1 MRSDDTI
8 SPDIQLTISKQ
19 NFSDGDPVSKE
30 PVIQATISD
39 NNGVN
44 PESIQLELS
53 RNSRNFDTISET
65 SYDLSYHRGKNQI
78 ILNYLSPQLDPGVY
92 QVRLTAKDLD
102 GNQADEKT
110 EFQVLKNFQMLKVM
124 NYPNPFKRNTT
135 ITCELTMPADKM
147 IVQIYTIS
155 GRMIW
160 REEVDANAGFV
171 MIPWNGRDSD
181 GKKISNG
188 VYYCKI
194 KSTVGEKEED
204 KIIKMMKL
212 E

>member
-1 MRSDDTI
+1 ME
-8 SPDIQLTISKQ
+8 
-19 NFSDGDPVSKE
+19 F
-30 PVIQATISD
+30 
-39 NNGVN
+39 
-44 PESIQLELS
+44 S
-53 RNSRNFDTISET
+53 RNNRDFDTILET
-65 SYDLSYHRGKNQI
+65 NYDLSYHQGTNQI

-92 QVRLTAKDLD
+92 QIRLTARDLD
-102 GNQADEKT
+102 GNQSDKKT

-135 ITCELTMPADKM
+135 ITCELTMPADEM
-147 IVQIYTIS
+147 IVKIYTIS

-171 MIPWNGRDSD
+171 MIPWDGRDSD

-194 KSTVGEKEED
+194 HSKVGEKEEN

>member
-1 MRSDDTI
+1 
-8 SPDIQLTISKQ
+8 
-19 NFSDGDPVSKE
+19 
-30 PVIQATISD
+30 
-39 NNGVN
+39 
-44 PESIQLELS
+44 
-53 RNSRNFDTISET
+53 
-65 SYDLSYHRGKNQI
+65 
-78 ILNYLSPQLDPGVY
+78 
-92 QVRLTAKDLD
+92 
-102 GNQADEKT
+102 
-110 EFQVLKNFQMLKVM
+110 M

-171 MIPWNGRDSD
+171 MIPWDGRDSD

-194 KSTVGEKEED
+194 NSTVGEKKES